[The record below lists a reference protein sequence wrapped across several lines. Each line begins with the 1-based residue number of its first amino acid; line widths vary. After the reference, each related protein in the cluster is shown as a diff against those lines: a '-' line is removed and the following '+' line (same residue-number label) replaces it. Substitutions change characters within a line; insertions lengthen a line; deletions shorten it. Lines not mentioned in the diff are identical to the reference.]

1 MRHKINPMQ
10 VVDDYADMY
19 GVNPKII
26 VPDDVAQQAV
36 AAEQQAQ
43 QAAAAAAAAPGMAK
57 AASDVA
63 GIDTTNAR
71 DVLNMFSGYNSPS
84 AAEV

>member
-1 MRHKINPMQ
+1 
-10 VVDDYADMY
+10 
-19 GVNPKII
+19 
-26 VPDDVAQQAV
+26 
-36 AAEQQAQ
+36 
-43 QAAAAAAAAPGMAK
+43 MAK